1 MASGSNPNLKV
12 EEKYTKAEIEA
23 MADKCFKRCDRCFR
37 YEPVRQLLPDFMQ
50 SGQTS
55 KDAPLF
61 KFCKNG
67 CYYAKEFPWNSSPQW
82 CVFWGVQD
90 HSDDPIELEAQHVYS
105 EHLKRI
111 YDTLCALTKDNL
123 KTNTK

>member
-23 MADKCFKRCDRCFR
+23 MADRCFKRCDHCNR

-50 SGQTS
+50 SGQPS

-61 KFCKNG
+61 RFCKNG
-67 CYYAKEFPWNSSPQW
+67 CYYAHEFPWTDISFGETQW
-82 CVFWGVQD
+82 CIFYG
-90 HSDDPIELEAQHVYS
+90 
-105 EHLKRI
+105 LKDEKSKEVNRI
-111 YDTLCALTKDNL
+111 YDILCALTQANL